1 MGTEWI
7 IAFIVVGVLI
17 MVAASKSMTKPLRWL
32 GILAINVVVGAILLF
47 FANLVGEMAGFHIP
61 INPVT
66 AVLSGFLRI
75 PGLLALIAIKLYVM

>member
-1 MGTEWI
+1 MATEWI
-7 IAFIVVGVLI
+7 VALI
-17 MVAASKSMTKPLRWL
+17 IIGILVMVAASKSMTKPLRWV
-32 GILAINVVVGAILLF
+32 GIMAINVVIGAILLF
-47 FANLVGEMAGFHIP
+47 FTNLVGEMAGFHIP